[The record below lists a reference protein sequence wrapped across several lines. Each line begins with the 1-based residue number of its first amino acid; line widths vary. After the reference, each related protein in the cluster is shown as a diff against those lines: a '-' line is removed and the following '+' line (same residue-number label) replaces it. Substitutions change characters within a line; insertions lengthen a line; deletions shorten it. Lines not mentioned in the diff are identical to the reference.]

1 MALRFSRFH
10 AAAREPSAD
19 AAFQAAFADARLA
32 RARAVHVRPHRALTQ
47 LQLTPWLV
55 AQVLLLP
62 LLFCGLLWWGRPL
75 LMDAWRAC
83 ILFWS
88 DVLNLP
94 HALSTVLDPSAAGG
108 ERLQSTGQDIP
119 MPGDALML
127 GTLVAVV
134 LIVAGTTFLRGRAL
148 PLRYPLRIMCAVQ
161 AVALAYFWFA
171 PGRFPYGIARH
182 SDELMRI
189 GYLLMLATP
198 VMLAIG
204 YYILNERVL
213 SKILRTTGMLLFL
226 AIMVPHQVLAQ
237 ALVLQQASALF
248 MPLLYIC
255 FGAVFDALVFVAL
268 YSWIAAGASPR
279 ATL

>member
-1 MALRFSRFH
+1 MRFLRSPF
-10 AAAREPSAD
+10 AARKLAAD
-19 AAFQAAFADARLA
+19 TAFRSAFADARIV
-32 RARAVHVRPHRALTQ
+32 RARTVHVRPHRSLTP
-47 LQLTPWLV
+47 LQLTPWLL
-55 AQVLLLP
+55 AQVVLLP
-62 LLFCGLLWWGRPL
+62 ALFCGLLWWGQPL
-75 LMDAWRAC
+75 LMDAWREC

-88 DVLNLP
+88 EVLHLP
-94 HALSTVLDPSAAGG
+94 YALSTVLDPTASGG

-119 MPGDALML
+119 MPSDTLMF
-127 GTLVAVV
+127 GTLVGLV
-134 LIVAGTTFLRGRAL
+134 LIVAGTTLLRGRAL

-171 PGRFPYGIARH
+171 PHRFPYGIARH

-189 GYLLMLATP
+189 GYLLMVATP
-198 VMLAIG
+198 VMLGIG

-213 SKILRTTGMLLFL
+213 TKIVRTVGMLLFL
-226 AIMVPHQVLAQ
+226 AVMIPHQVLAQ
-237 ALVLQQASALF
+237 ALVLQHASALF

-268 YSWIAAGASPR
+268 YSWMAGDTSER